1 MDSSQKLAVF
11 GATGTQGHPVVDA
24 ALAAGLS
31 VRAISRDQG
40 KAAECLPSSLDMFE
54 GDLLN
59 EASVCTAL
67 EGMDAA
73 FFYLPVLPQT
83 LEADAMVNNMI
94 SAARAAKLGR
104 LIFTTSAWCSNSMP
118 SGHFVDGL
126 RDMTDRLLAS
136 DLDVVILRP
145 TLYLA
150 NLVWPHILREIREQG
165 RLTYPP
171 LSSERRVSWTSTED
185 QGRLVIAALQQARTG
200 EVINVASPEPV
211 TGPELCE
218 MLSRVFG
225 REVHYAPQSVP
236 EFAETLSHMAQSAE
250 VGRLVSALYEG
261 IDELPDD
268 GFVIDAHGLERR
280 FNMRLTPTS
289 KWIQESIG
297 TLLNRFGG

>member
-1 MDSSQKLAVF
+1 MDNSRKLAVF

-31 VRAISRDQG
+31 VRGISRDLV
-40 KAAECLPSSLDMFE
+40 KASECLRSGVEVVE
-54 GDLLN
+54 GDLLDL
-59 EASVCTAL
+59 ASVHSAL
-67 EGMDAA
+67 TGMDAA

-83 LEADAMVNNMI
+83 LEADTMVNNII
-94 SAARAAKLGR
+94 SAARTEKIGR
-104 LIFTTSAWCSNSMP
+104 LMFTTSAWCGDGMP
-118 SGHFVDGL
+118 PGDFVDGL
-126 RDMTDRLLAS
+126 RDVAARLLAS

-171 LSSERRVSWTSTED
+171 LSSRRRVSWTSTED
-185 QGRLVIAALQQARTG
+185 QGRLVIAALNQAHGG
-200 EVINVASPEPV
+200 EVIDVASPEPV

-218 MLSRVFG
+218 MLSGVFG

-250 VGRLVSALYEG
+250 VGRSVSALYAG
-261 IDELPDD
+261 IDGLPDD
-268 GFVIDAHGLERR
+268 GFMIDAHGLEKR
-280 FNMRLTPTS
+280 FKVRLTPTS
-289 KWIQESIG
+289 EWIQESLG

>member
-1 MDSSQKLAVF
+1 
-11 GATGTQGHPVVDA
+11 
-24 ALAAGLS
+24 
-31 VRAISRDQG
+31 
-40 KAAECLPSSLDMFE
+40 
-54 GDLLN
+54 
-59 EASVCTAL
+59 
-67 EGMDAA
+67 
-73 FFYLPVLPQT
+73 
-83 LEADAMVNNMI
+83 
-94 SAARAAKLGR
+94 
-104 LIFTTSAWCSNSMP
+104 
-118 SGHFVDGL
+118 
-126 RDMTDRLLAS
+126 
-136 DLDVVILRP
+136 VILRP

-165 RLTYPP
+165 RLSYPP

-268 GFVIDAHGLERR
+268 GFVIDAHGLEKR